1 MGGNNE
7 LQSSSDFF
15 LLRPNISHS
24 GEPLAS
30 YPKEVQRDH
39 TTWVQTLNESF
50 HSISVPLAL
59 SLCNI
64 QVLLVPDP
72 DESKEG
78 RKVDRLLGREKR
90 GT

>member
-1 MGGNNE
+1 MIFLKGHVLAIEGG
-7 LQSSSDFF
+7 S
-15 LLRPNISHS
+15 
-24 GEPLAS
+24 LAP

-39 TTWVQTLNESF
+39 TTWVQTLNEPF

-59 SLCNI
+59 SLNV
-64 QVLLVPDP
+64 QVLLARDP

-78 RKVDRLLGREKR
+78 GWVAGER